1 MTTRKTAKTERAVRD
16 HAEAI
21 AAARDRLDAD
31 LAERR
36 RREDEAFARYA
47 RADRDAEQ
55 IVADRDAV
63 IADLERR
70 RRDAEGEAE
79 TRLGEVEVRKREIL
93 AELHRDGRKA
103 EDLAAM
109 FELPLKRVRGHL
121 RQARRASAAT
131 DSPTVSAPPK
141 PSATTSDN
149 AATA

>member
-16 HAEAI
+16 RAGAI

-31 LAERR
+31 QAERR

-63 IADLERR
+63 LADLERR
-70 RRDAEGEAE
+70 RRGAEGDAE
-79 TRLGEVEVRKREIL
+79 TRLGEVEVRRREIL

-109 FELPLKRVRGHL
+109 FELPLKRVRGQL
-121 RQARRASAAT
+121 RQARRASAT
-131 DSPTVSAPPK
+131 PDSPTVAAPPK

-149 AATA
+149 ASTA

>member
-1 MTTRKTAKTERAVRD
+1 MATRKTAQAEREVRD
-16 HAEAI
+16 RADAI

-31 LAERR
+31 QAERR

-63 IADLERR
+63 IADLEQR
-70 RRDAEGEAE
+70 RRDAEGEAQKRLEEVE
-79 TRLGEVEVRKREIL
+79 TRQREVL
-93 AELHRDGRKA
+93 AELHREGRKA

-109 FELPLKRVRGHL
+109 FELSVKRVRGHL
-121 RQARRASAAT
+121 RQARRASGAT
-131 DSPTVSAPPK
+131 DAPTVAASPK
-141 PSATTSDN
+141 PPDTTSDH

>member
-1 MTTRKTAKTERAVRD
+1 MTSRKTARAERAVRD
-16 HAEAI
+16 RVDAI
-21 AAARDRLDAD
+21 VAARDRLDAD
-31 LAERR
+31 QAERR

-63 IADLERR
+63 IADLEQR

-79 TRLGEVEVRKREIL
+79 TRLGEVEVRQREIL

-109 FELPLKRVRGHL
+109 FELSVKRVRGHL

-131 DSPTVSAPPK
+131 DSPPVSDLPK
-141 PSATTSDN
+141 PSATTSDSV
-149 AATA
+149 ATA